1 MYPEQD
7 VYETYRFLASE
18 LNKIGIAYIHIA
30 MAPEIPRKTLDAIRE
45 HFDGTLII
53 CNGLTPQT
61 AEKALKDGTADLIA
75 FARLFL
81 ANPDLDKRLEE
92 GATFNK
98 IDYSKAYTIGA
109 EGYTDY
115 PVLA

>member
-30 MAPEIPRKTLDAIRE
+30 MAADIPQKTLNAIRE
-45 HFDGTLII
+45 HFEGTLII

-61 AEKALKDGTADLIA
+61 AEKALDEGTADLVA

-81 ANPDLDKRLEE
+81 ANPDLDKRLDE